1 MLILTPSWVPRFP
14 RNPLGGQN
22 KHFTQ
27 LYNGLFD
34 LVYFRISIIIQFN
47 RMRLKCR
54 HFYIKKAYF
63 IISHLSNFQEWLIF
77 GLLIL
82 ESPG

>member
-14 RNPLGGQN
+14 RNPLRGQN

-34 LVYFRISIIIQFN
+34 LVYFRISIIIIIIFSHNHLQHQKIS
-47 RMRLKCR
+47 RRTEKG
-54 HFYIKKAYF
+54 YF
-63 IISHLSNFQEWLIF
+63 HIMAQDLLLSSAPLA
-77 GLLIL
+77 L
-82 ESPG
+82 

>member
-34 LVYFRISIIIQFN
+34 LVYFRISIIIKVTPFEAV
-47 RMRLKCR
+47 K
-54 HFYIKKAYF
+54 
-63 IISHLSNFQEWLIF
+63 
-77 GLLIL
+77 
-82 ESPG
+82 

>member
-34 LVYFRISIIIQFN
+34 FVYFRISIIIISIPN
-47 RMRLKCR
+47 
-54 HFYIKKAYF
+54 YIR
-63 IISHLSNFQEWLIF
+63 ISNSFLQKFDKDLH
-77 GLLIL
+77 
-82 ESPG
+82 

>member
-34 LVYFRISIIIQFN
+34 FVYFRISIIIIPVEIVISLSVDKT
-47 RMRLKCR
+47 LKNAV
-54 HFYIKKAYF
+54 K
-63 IISHLSNFQEWLIF
+63 
-77 GLLIL
+77 
-82 ESPG
+82 

>member
-34 LVYFRISIIIQFN
+34 LVYFRISIII
-47 RMRLKCR
+47 
-54 HFYIKKAYF
+54 
-63 IISHLSNFQEWLIF
+63 
-77 GLLIL
+77 IL
-82 ESPG
+82 YDSTYKRIENEFVF

>member
-34 LVYFRISIIIQFN
+34 LIYFRISIIIVSDYNATAFEIYY
-47 RMRLKCR
+47 R
-54 HFYIKKAYF
+54 
-63 IISHLSNFQEWLIF
+63 F
-77 GLLIL
+77 G
-82 ESPG
+82 SPELVTMYNENTKFL

>member
-34 LVYFRISIIIQFN
+34 LVYFRISIII
-47 RMRLKCR
+47 
-54 HFYIKKAYF
+54 
-63 IISHLSNFQEWLIF
+63 
-77 GLLIL
+77 IL
-82 ESPG
+82 GQSLGYTGCGNSIDTPSIT